1 MFVAY
6 RGRISREWRQKI
18 ESWLQANEADEKQ
31 NDDFKKKRK
40 LLSANRR
47 SYETDNESDRGGS
60 KLDPL
65 PEEKPPAM
73 TSPEQQP
80 ASGLA
85 TTSYKR
91 VYQDW
96 KPSSALEKTDV
107 VGTMEAIA
115 GRRSLWDHQFESS
128 HSNFAL
134 FQMPSRP
141 PRTSPRGASLVSTAR
156 KIWTRVVTEG
166 SDRGKTPC
174 PARTCSR
181 SWRRTN
187 ASP

>member
-1 MFVAY
+1 MTNPVSYFGLTHGGKRSLLQDENPAFVCANRFSFVQMFVAY

-65 PEEKPPAM
+65 PEEKPPTM

-115 GRRSLWDHQFESS
+115 GRR
-128 HSNFAL
+128 
-134 FQMPSRP
+134 
-141 PRTSPRGASLVSTAR
+141 
-156 KIWTRVVTEG
+156 
-166 SDRGKTPC
+166 
-174 PARTCSR
+174 
-181 SWRRTN
+181 
-187 ASP
+187 